1 MEENKVGV
9 AMLLSGIATVIF
21 WVFYTSFTTYTQRM
35 NFLFQAYGWVLVIG
49 AVCILLIVLFI
60 LRNDKY
66 DKIGIVMG
74 TILTIGM
81 LIAAYLFFG
90 KVDNH
95 VYIQEAMS
103 YLGGVVDRFQII

>member
-35 NFLFQAYGWVLVIG
+35 NFLFQTYGWTLVMLAVCVLLMLILMLRTNEYDKWFIVVGVVLV
-49 AVCILLIVLFI
+49 
-60 LRNDKY
+60 
-66 DKIGIVMG
+66 
-74 TILTIGM
+74 IGM

-95 VYIQEAMS
+95 VYIHEAAT
-103 YLGGVVDRFQII
+103 YLGGLI

>member
-21 WVFYTSFTTYTQRM
+21 WVFFTSFSTYTQRE
-35 NFLFQAYGWVLVIG
+35 NFLFQTYGWTLVIL
-49 AVCILLIVLFI
+49 AVCVLLMLILM
-60 LRNDKY
+60 LRTNEY
-66 DKIGIVMG
+66 DKWFIVVG
-74 TILTIGM
+74 VILVIGM

-95 VYIQEAMS
+95 VYIHEAAT
-103 YLGGVVDRFQII
+103 YLGGLI

>member
-35 NFLFQAYGWVLVIG
+35 NFLFQAYGWTLVIG

-60 LRNDKY
+60 LRNDKD
-66 DKIGIVMG
+66 DKMGVVMG
-74 TILTIGM
+74 TILVVGL

-95 VYIQEAMS
+95 VEIHEALI
-103 YLGGVVDRFQII
+103 YVGGVI

>member
-35 NFLFQAYGWVLVIG
+35 NFLFQAYGWTLVIG

-60 LRNDKY
+60 LRNDKD
-66 DKIGIVMG
+66 DKMGIVMG
-74 TILTIGM
+74 TILVVGL

-90 KVDNH
+90 KVDNTVH
-95 VYIQEAMS
+95 IQEAMI
-103 YLGGVVDRFQII
+103 YLGGLI

>member
-35 NFLFQAYGWVLVIG
+35 NFLFQAYGWTLVIG

-60 LRNDKY
+60 LRTDKD
-66 DKIGIVMG
+66 DKMGVVMG
-74 TILTIGM
+74 TILVVG
-81 LIAAYLFFG
+81 LSIAAYLFFG

-95 VYIQEAMS
+95 VYIHEAAT
-103 YLGGVVDRFQII
+103 YLGGLI

>member
-35 NFLFQAYGWVLVIG
+35 NFLFQAYGWTLVIG
-49 AVCILLIVLFI
+49 AVCILIIVLFI
-60 LRNDKY
+60 LRTDKD
-66 DKIGIVMG
+66 DKMGVVMG
-74 TILTIGM
+74 TILVVG
-81 LIAAYLFFG
+81 LSIAAYLFFG

-95 VYIQEAMS
+95 VYIHEAAT
-103 YLGGVVDRFQII
+103 YLGGLI

>member
-9 AMLLSGIATVIF
+9 AMLSSGIATVIF

-35 NFLFQAYGWVLVIG
+35 NFLFQAYGWTLVIG

-60 LRNDKY
+60 LRTDKD
-66 DKIGIVMG
+66 DKMGVVMG
-74 TILTIGM
+74 TILVVG
-81 LIAAYLFFG
+81 LSIAAYLFFG

-95 VYIQEAMS
+95 VYIHEAAT
-103 YLGGVVDRFQII
+103 YLGGLI